1 MIGPLKLSGARP
13 RNPKLCARV
22 PATEPYDVQ
31 SLWNF
36 RTLRSLRHR
45 NFRLLLEGALI
56 SSSGD
61 FMQNVAQSWL
71 VWELTRSPMA
81 LGLVA
86 FFDTLPRLLVGAVGG
101 AIADRF
107 DRRKVLQ
114 ITQGLAMIQA
124 IAYWLLVEFE
134 LIEFWHIAVLAFFLG
149 VVHTINQTA
158 RQSLVNS
165 LVPKEE
171 LLNAIGLQSS
181 VFNFSKIL
189 GPSAGGVII
198 AFIGVAGC
206 FLLNALSFLGLLFNL
221 HLMELPPWEKRHDS
235 KSLWADIKEGF
246 SYVRNNRRILY
257 IVGISYVIAV
267 FGAPYNRFVPM
278 FATNILHVGPTGFGL
293 LMAAPGVGATAAA
306 LTLASVKRLHVG
318 VRAICYCV
326 LGFSFFLVL
335 FAFSQSFVLSMFFL
349 AMVGFSQIAERALS
363 NTAIQIAAPPHLLGR
378 VLSLFFMDR
387 GLWSLGS
394 LLIGAAAAAIGID
407 WTFGICGAICGLAGA
422 ALLFATRRG
431 PAVPRP

>member
-1 MIGPLKLSGARP
+1 M
-13 RNPKLCARV
+13 
-22 PATEPYDVQ
+22 Q

-71 VWELTRSPMA
+71 VWELTRSPVA
-81 LGLVA
+81 LGLIA

-101 AIADRF
+101 VIADRF
-107 DRRKVLQ
+107 DRRRVLF
-114 ITQGLAMIQA
+114 ITQGLAMSQA
-124 IAYWLLVEFE
+124 IIYWLAVEFDF
-134 LIEFWHIAVLAFFLG
+134 IQFWHIAVLAFFLG

-206 FLLNALSFLGLLFNL
+206 FLINALSFVALLFNL
-221 HLMELPPWEKRHDS
+221 YLMELPPWEKRRDTQG
-235 KSLWADIKEGF
+235 LWEDIKEGF

-257 IVGISYVIAV
+257 IVGISYVVAV
-267 FGAPYNRFVPM
+267 FGAPYNRFLPM
-278 FATNILHVGPTGFGL
+278 FATNILQVGPTGFGL
-293 LMAAPGVGATAAA
+293 LMAAPGLGATVAA
-306 LTLASVKRLHVG
+306 LTLATVKRLRVG
-318 VRAICYCV
+318 VHAICYCV
-326 LGFSFFLVL
+326 LGFAFSLTL
-335 FAFSQSFVLSMFFL
+335 FAFSHSFVWSLIFL
-349 AMVGFSQIAERALS
+349 VMVGFSQIAERALS
-363 NTAIQIAAPPHLLGR
+363 NTAIQIATPTNLLGR

-394 LLIGAAAAAIGID
+394 VLIGTSAAAIGID
-407 WTFGICGAICGLAGA
+407 WSFGVCGAVCAIAAAGL
-422 ALLFATRRG
+422 LYVTRRG
-431 PAVPRP
+431 PLSPATGAVASRA